1 MGAFTLALV
10 VCIAHGDATLDVA
23 PEAESEQDDFGLL
36 QTNLIN
42 GIHLKGD
49 KAEALSKTYD
59 EGKSAGDS
67 GKKEA
72 VSESETQGKLHS
84 PKLSWP
90 VQAVRCSENQAM
102 KTEHMTLTDYDDA
115 VASVQ
120 RLYQKMPAHCTAT
133 SCPRSDWAGCI
144 LRLGA
149 HDFMDYSHQAGG
161 SDGCIALLDADNAGL
176 IDCLAGTETMAGLRD
191 AYDDFCSRISLAD
204 FIVIGAEAVMNITRQ
219 NVLNDQPNRKQV
231 DFRSKFKYGR
241 VTNSKC
247 ESAIGKMP
255 DAERGCDAVNDT
267 LISNM
272 GLTWK
277 QSAAL
282 MGAHTLGGAF
292 LQNSGY
298 NGRWNTAQSS
308 LKFDNDYYLSL
319 ILKGWA
325 PETAIGG
332 NLGKNQ
338 WARVDMGAS
347 DYQFGHE
354 IMLDTDM
361 CLFHSN
367 YDFPV
372 QPNNIHASTSRIQG
386 CNCAWTAPDYH
397 LEAIANNNN
406 EHCGTTLIY
415 TSEGEEEPIA
425 SDDGVAGHLGLINE
439 NTLNFTKQRL
449 LCCGMQTTIA
459 DLIIEPKIDCGQPY
473 SSKGNAN
480 AAVDLFSRDE
490 DAWLASYM
498 EAWGIATSN
507 GHPSLSALSDI

>member
-255 DAERGCDAVNDT
+255 DAERGCDAVQDT
-267 LISNM
+267 MLSNM
-272 GLTWK
+272 GLSWN

-282 MGAHTLGGAF
+282 MGAHTIGQASLTR
-292 LQNSGY
+292 SGY
-298 NGRWNTAQSS
+298 DGRWVTAASS
-308 LKFDNDYYLSL
+308 LRFDNDYYMSI

-325 PETAIGG
+325 PQPKVGG
-332 NLGKNQ
+332 RPAKNQ
-338 WARVDMGAS
+338 WKRVDIGVNHYSKGTEM
-347 DYQFGHE
+347 
-354 IMLDTDM
+354 MLDSDM
-361 CLFHSN
+361 CLYHSP
-367 YDFPV
+367 YDHQV
-372 QPNNIHASTSRIQG
+372 VPNPLHASISGTQG
-386 CNCAWTAPDYH
+386 CNCAWVRGLDH
-397 LEAIANNNN
+397 LQAIANNDN
-406 EHCGTTLIY
+406 EFCGTKDFYPGLENLGFG
-415 TSEGEEEPIA
+415 TS
-425 SDDGVAGHLGLINE
+425 GHLGIPNE
-439 NTLNFTKQRL
+439 NTLNFTKQRIV
-449 LCCGMQTTIA
+449 CCGVQEG
-459 DLIIEPKIDCGQPY
+459 IIIDPKVDCGLPNMPWGPAAAAVAHFAADEEDWLTAYHEAWDIATTNGY
-473 SSKGNAN
+473 SS
-480 AAVDLFSRDE
+480 
-490 DAWLASYM
+490 LAK
-498 EAWGIATSN
+498 
-507 GHPSLSALSDI
+507 LKD